1 MQVYRIEKTKYK
13 TTFPPKGSLFSN
25 GRWHTKGMWIIYTSD
40 SIALAKL
47 EILAN
52 TGSKI
57 PRDCF
62 LRIIEIKD
70 EAPLLEITIEDLSE
84 NWWYSPYPK
93 LLANKIKAVMAS
105 EEFVGVIVPSAQSHQ
120 EKNILLFPDFPG
132 FKKYGKEID
141 QIEEYFDPRL
151 KSSIL

>member
-1 MQVYRIEKTKYK
+1 MQVYRIEKNKYK
-13 TTFPPKGSLFSN
+13 ATFPPKGSLFSN
-25 GRWHTKGMWIIYTSD
+25 GRWHTKGMWIIYTSE

-62 LRIIEIKD
+62 LRIIEVKE
-70 EAPLLEITIEDLSE
+70 EAPLLEIKVDNLPEG
-84 NWWYSPYPK
+84 WWHSPYPK
-93 LLANKIKAVMAS
+93 ILANKIKAVMAS
-105 EEFVGVIVPSAQSHQ
+105 EEFAGVIIPSAQSHQ

-132 FKKYGKEID
+132 FNKYVKEIG
-141 QIEEYFDPRL
+141 QVKEYFDPRL
-151 KSSIL
+151 KS